1 MNYKKLTFNFVIGAA
16 IGGSLLLSSCGS
28 GDKKEPEADGK
39 DTASSPSLVKL
50 GNAHF
55 SIPSPFQTAMLIK
68 ATGAQYNK
76 DILNSPKN
84 FSKYSTNFKKAI
96 NLGVYGADVG
106 YVTMYDQTQDAL
118 GYIGSIRK
126 LTEELGINN
135 GFDANTMKR
144 FEQNLGKRDSMLSM
158 VAVGYRASDAFLKDN
173 DRLDVGALILTG
185 GWIETLYFS
194 TKVASAKNNQEI
206 INRIGEQKYTLDNLI
221 KLLQPYYNQ
230 PDYTELIDQL
240 IDLAYDFDA
249 IDIEYKYVKPVTDVA
264 NKTTTINSSTK
275 VIISKEQ
282 LETISKKI
290 EKIRTSIVG

>member
-1 MNYKKLTFNFVIGAA
+1 MNIKTLALKTFVGCAFSVSILLSGC
-16 IGGSLLLSSCGS
+16 GGSKSKDG
-28 GDKKEPEADGK
+28 ENNADSA
-39 DTASSPSLVKL
+39 TTPNIIKL
-50 GNAHF
+50 GNANF

-68 ATGAQYNK
+68 STGAAYNK
-76 DILNSPKN
+76 EMLNSAKN
-84 FSKYSTNFKKAI
+84 FSKYSTNYKKAI

-135 GFDANTMKR
+135 AFDANTMKR

-158 VAVGYRASDAFLKDN
+158 VAVGYRSSDAFLKNN
-173 DRLDVGALILTG
+173 DRLDVGALVLTG

-194 TKVASAKNNQEI
+194 TKVLGTKENQELK
-206 INRIGEQKYTLDNLI
+206 NRIGEQKYTLDNLI
-221 KLLQPYYNQ
+221 KLLQPYYKQ
-230 PDYTELIDQL
+230 PEYTDLINDL

-264 NKTTTINSSTK
+264 TKTTSISSSTK
-275 VIISKEQ
+275 VVMTKEQ
-282 LETISKKI
+282 LETITKKI
-290 EKIRTSIVG
+290 EKIRNSIVG

>member
-1 MNYKKLTFNFVIGAA
+1 MNYKKLTFKFVLGAA
-16 IGGSLLLSSCGS
+16 IGGSLLMTTCGP
-28 GDKKEPEADGK
+28 GDKKDAETGDK
-39 DTASSPSLVKL
+39 DTVNAPSLVKL

-68 ATGAQYNK
+68 ASGAQYNK
-76 DILNSPKN
+76 DILNPAKN

-106 YVTMYDQTQDAL
+106 YVTMYDQTQDAV

-185 GWIETLYFS
+185 GWVETLYFT
-194 TKVASAKNNQEI
+194 TKAAAAKENQDI
-206 INRIGEQKYTLDNLI
+206 KNRIGEQKYTLDNLI

-230 PDYTELIDQL
+230 PDYTGLIDQL

-275 VIISKEQ
+275 VIMTKEQ
-282 LETISKKI
+282 VEIISKKI
-290 EKIRTSIVG
+290 EKIRNTIIG